1 MKYFLL
7 TIIILLTTTSIAQPI
22 IDGTF
27 DGENVWGT
35 PYASGNG
42 SAGWDNA
49 NAKSLYLVEDQNYIY
64 LGVELVSSDWKS
76 WAFIFNTTNGGS
88 SSGAWTRNIAYGH
101 SELPDYEIRGS
112 FDGWSQS
119 YSWNDTSS
127 SWGDAIQLLGNGTD
141 TGDVGENIT
150 PTNTDGWLEIRVS
163 KSDLGNP
170 SNLDF
175 QFYISGN
182 NDNHGSFDSIP
193 EDDFANDWNNS
204 NNVLD
209 QYASSYTLSIE
220 AQTDFAKLFVS
231 TTGDIYFGE
240 KGHYELEVFNVQGK
254 RVLNKSLDTQSTN
267 QKVNFGLTKGLYLI
281 KVKTEISTNSF
292 VKKMLVK

>member
-7 TIIILLTTTSIAQPI
+7 TILILFTTTSIAQPT

-35 PYASGNG
+35 PFASGNG
-42 SAGWDNA
+42 NAGWDSA
-49 NAKSLYLVEDQNYIY
+49 NAKSLYLVETQNYIY
-64 LGVELVSSDWKS
+64 LGVELSSTEWKS

-88 SSGAWTRNIAYGH
+88 NSGAWTRGITYGH
-101 SELPDYEIRGS
+101 SNLPDYEIRGS

-119 YSWNDTSS
+119 YSWNDTLS
-127 SWGDAIQLLGNGTD
+127 SWGDATQLLGDGTD

-150 PTNTDGWLEIRVS
+150 PTNTDGWLEIRFS

-182 NDNHGSFDSIP
+182 NDTHGSFDSIP
-193 EDDFANDWNNS
+193 EDDFADNWDNQ

-209 QYASSYTLSIE
+209 QYASSYTLSIDE
-220 AQTDFAKLFVS
+220 NTDSAGVFLS

-240 KGHYELEVFNVQGK
+240 KGQYELEVFNVQGK
-254 RVLNKSLDTQSTN
+254 RILHKSLETQERN
-267 QKVNFGLTKGLYLI
+267 QKVNFGLTKGLYLL
-281 KVKTEISTNSF
+281 KVKNDSSTNSF
-292 VKKMLVK
+292 VKKMLIN